1 MEAVGGSLAIIFNT
15 IWVRLYGDGI
25 YIWTVKLTLS
35 ETGFSRVPGPGWEEG
50 GEGGY
55 ISETVHGIEMKF
67 GRVVENHRLIN
78 LG

>member
-1 MEAVGGSLAIIFNT
+1 MPRVKFTVEAVGGSLAIIFNT

-50 GEGGY
+50 GGGGLY
-55 ISETVHGIEMKF
+55 
-67 GRVVENHRLIN
+67 L
-78 LG
+78 